1 MKKVIILFMICSIIS
16 YSEDEKQK
24 AEIVKQKIE
33 KKREN
38 DSGQKRNIEIEYNE
52 KGQILQEIHRNS
64 VGDIISKYVFKE
76 YNLKNGKP
84 IKGVIL
90 DGEDKEKA
98 VVELHYN
105 KKSEIV
111 LMIQKDENGDIIS
124 VSQFFKD
131 REGVFEEVTNDKAEL
146 YKLLKHYENKSVNL
160 LSESGKVEV
169 EKMKNDKKIENA
181 IENKTLKEEKRESI
195 VAIETLKTKEELDE
209 IDDAV
214 TITRLELSNDKTKQE
229 DTLLAELI
237 TDGIKSRTR
246 AEVVMIN
253 GGAIKSSI
261 KAGKIYREDIRKVIP
276 ESKVYIM
283 YLTGEEI
290 IEILKNEKTFENG
303 SECYLNSAGI
313 TFERNGLNVR
323 NIKINGFPID
333 MYAKYKTA
341 VNSYIADK
349 NGVYSLISQ
358 EEKEESKESA
368 VDMIE
373 KYMTIIKII
382 DKSYVL
388 EVRNGVTK

>member
-76 YNLKNGKP
+76 YDLKNGKP

-276 ESKVYIM
+276 ESKVYII

>member
-1 MKKVIILFMICSIIS
+1 MICSIIS

-76 YNLKNGKP
+76 YDLKNGKP

>member
-1 MKKVIILFMICSIIS
+1 MKKIIILFMICSVIS
-16 YSEDEKQK
+16 YSEEEKQK
-24 AEIVKQKIE
+24 AETVKQKIE

-38 DSGQKRNIEIEYNE
+38 DSGQRRNIEIEYNE
-52 KGQILQEIHRNS
+52 KGQILQEVHRNS

-76 YNLKNGKP
+76 YDLKNGKP
-84 IKGVIL
+84 IKGIIL

-98 VVELHYN
+98 VVELYYN
-105 KKSEIV
+105 KKNEIV
-111 LMIQKDENGDIIS
+111 LMVQKDENGDIIS

-131 REGVFEEVTNDKAEL
+131 REGVFEEVTNDRAEL

-160 LSESGKVEV
+160 LSESGKEEV
-169 EKMKNDKKIENA
+169 GKIKNNENA
-181 IENKTLKEEKRESI
+181 YKIIENKTEKQEKRDSI
-195 VAIETLKTKEELDE
+195 VAIETIKTKEELDE
-209 IDDAV
+209 IGDAV
-214 TITRLELSNDKTKQE
+214 TITRVELSNEKVKQE
-229 DTLLAELI
+229 DTILAELI

-261 KAGKIYREDIRKVIP
+261 KAGKVYREDIRKVI
-276 ESKVYIM
+276 SDDKIYIM

-303 SECYLNSAGI
+303 AEWYLNSAGI
-313 TFERNGLNVR
+313 TFERNGMNVR
-323 NIKINGFPID
+323 NIRINGFPID

-341 VNSYIADK
+341 VNGYIADK
-349 NGVYSLISQ
+349 NGIYSLISQ

-388 EVRNGVTK
+388 EVRNGVIK

>member
-76 YNLKNGKP
+76 YDLKNGKP